1 MKKNHFKPDEDINAE
16 NPIKLKPDAD
26 IADKT
31 ESLKEGKTEK
41 IKHMTFE
48 NNLEMSELS
57 FRERHEARKAQRKAI
72 IKDMSS
78 KEKISYFFYYNKW
91 KIIFSLIVIIYA
103 SAAIATII
111 RNTRPYALSYA
122 IVNHN
127 FSEVLS
133 DEPIRD
139 YLKYYNMDK
148 GYQVNSST
156 NIHLNLKEY
165 LNGNA
170 AENDS
175 TSYDSFPLLCSE
187 NYYDIIISDKNGID
201 FCVESYIAQPVED
214 VLSSDIIEEITMK
227 YPDIIHSVKE
237 ENGESTNIYIDIS
250 DTDFA
255 KNLNLS
261 YNKVYICFPGKS
273 SQNVKNAEKAMKFIL
288 SLDYNIN

>member
-1 MKKNHFKPDEDINAE
+1 MN
-16 NPIKLKPDAD
+16 
-26 IADKT
+26 
-31 ESLKEGKTEK
+31 
-41 IKHMTFE
+41 E

-57 FRERHEARKAQRKAI
+57 FSERRKVRKAQQKAI
-72 IKDMSS
+72 MKDMNLR
-78 KEKISYFFYYNKW
+78 EKISYFFYYNKR
-91 KIIFSLIVIIYA
+91 KIIFALIVIIYL
-103 SAAIATII
+103 SATIATII

-122 IVNHN
+122 IINN
-127 FSEVLS
+127 NSTEAPSE
-133 DEPIRD
+133 EPIRE

-170 AENDS
+170 AASDS
-175 TSYDSFPLLCSE
+175 TSYESFPLLCSE
-187 NYYDIIISDKNGID
+187 NYYDIIISDKKGID
-201 FCVESYIAQPVED
+201 FCVESYIAQPIED
-214 VLSSDIIEEITMK
+214 ILSSDIIEEITQK

-237 ENGESTNIYIDIS
+237 ENGKSTYIYIDIS

-273 SQNVKNAEKAMKFIL
+273 SQNVKNAERAMRFIL